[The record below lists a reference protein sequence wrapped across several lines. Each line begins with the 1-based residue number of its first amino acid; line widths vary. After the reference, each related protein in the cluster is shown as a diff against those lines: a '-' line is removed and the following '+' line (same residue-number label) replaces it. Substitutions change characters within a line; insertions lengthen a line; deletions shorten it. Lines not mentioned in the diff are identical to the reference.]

1 MEPTLPTIHLNGTGA
16 ATLEAEYQ
24 AVRLAV
30 AAAADKLAAA
40 TLNLRDFYPQHPDSW
55 DQAKAE
61 RAEMLGALGRV
72 EAFAEAWEIH
82 AAEQRRIREG
92 R

>member
-1 MEPTLPTIHLNGTGA
+1 MEPTLPTIHVNGTGA

-30 AAAADKLAAA
+30 AAAADKLADA
-40 TLNLRDFYPQHPDSW
+40 TLNLRDFYPQEPGNW
-55 DQAKAE
+55 EKACTE
-61 RAEMLGALGRV
+61 RLEMLKALESV
-72 EAFAEAWEIH
+72 EDYAEAWEAH

>member
-24 AVRLAV
+24 AARLAV

-40 TLNLRDFYPQHPDSW
+40 TLNLRDFYPQEPGNW
-55 DQAKAE
+55 EKAKAE
-61 RAEMLGALGRV
+61 RAEMLKALESV
-72 EAFAEAWEIH
+72 EAYAEAWEIH
-82 AAEQRRIREG
+82 AGTQRRIREG

>member
-24 AVRLAV
+24 AVRLTA

-40 TLNLRDFYPQHPDSW
+40 TLNLRDFYPQEPGNW
-55 DQAKAE
+55 EKARAE
-61 RAEMLGALGRV
+61 RAEMLKPLEAV
-72 EAFAEAWEIH
+72 EAYAEAWEAH

>member
-1 MEPTLPTIHLNGTGA
+1 MEPTLPTIHITGTGA

-24 AVRLAV
+24 AARLAV
-30 AAAADKLAAA
+30 AA
-40 TLNLRDFYPQHPDSW
+40 
-55 DQAKAE
+55 
-61 RAEMLGALGRV
+61 
-72 EAFAEAWEIH
+72 